1 MAEFSPNPNIRYV
14 AHLED
19 FPRQQFSALPPHP
32 AQRQTELHA
41 VNLAAS
47 GVLDTHLDQHCE
59 VAVVL
64 IGDPAGGIGIEQMIA
79 EFGAD
84 PFLALAQYAVKLNGH
99 TRDYLWNLGNGLAAP
114 DSLRLTVYAAA
125 DKEAAAAAYRAV
137 DSLTAV
143 KGRKDTM
150 QSTLRVAGI
159 VPRSPWL
166 LSAGQLAPALDLA
179 LAVVCGSQDYRP
191 ADIREVLRRELNP
204 TEAELRMLALLPH
217 LSAVLYFKDTLAL
230 FDALEPSARLMPML
244 APFVAGYLSILHR
257 DPAEGRKFLEAL
269 QTQNGYYAAGLMD
282 SFYAVKKV
290 ADEVLDAKAM
300 LKTAAAERTTKML
313 ACTLNAYEGWRNDTD
328 FKADKFPM
336 APGIIVRFNPVLAQK
351 IDGIAKAADD
361 DTVKAK
367 QRRATARRQAEVVH
381 LPPPPA

>member
-1 MAEFSPNPNIRYV
+1 
-14 AHLED
+14 
-19 FPRQQFSALPPHP
+19 
-32 AQRQTELHA
+32 
-41 VNLAAS
+41 
-47 GVLDTHLDQHCE
+47 
-59 VAVVL
+59 
-64 IGDPAGGIGIEQMIA
+64 
-79 EFGAD
+79 
-84 PFLALAQYAVKLNGH
+84 
-99 TRDYLWNLGNGLAAP
+99 
-114 DSLRLTVYAAA
+114 
-125 DKEAAAAAYRAV
+125 
-137 DSLTAV
+137 
-143 KGRKDTM
+143 
-150 QSTLRVAGI
+150 
-159 VPRSPWL
+159 
-166 LSAGQLAPALDLA
+166 
-179 LAVVCGSQDYRP
+179 
-191 ADIREVLRRELNP
+191 
-204 TEAELRMLALLPH
+204 
-217 LSAVLYFKDTLAL
+217 
-230 FDALEPSARLMPML
+230 MPML

-351 IDGIAKAADD
+351 TDGIAKAADD
-361 DTVKAK
+361 DKVKAK